1 MIQKKV
7 CMVGLFGTGKT
18 SLVQRFVHSMF
29 SERYLSTVGVK
40 IDRKPIQVDG
50 ADLTLVLW
58 DLAGR
63 DSHEDITTSYLRGAH
78 AILYVADGTRRETCD
93 QLPELRALVR
103 EASGEVPEVL
113 AINKSDLKE
122 RWVLA
127 SADEQNLSKVF
138 DLVRTSAK
146 TGDGVEEAFRRIGRA
161 TLATKEARS

>member
-7 CMVGLFGTGKT
+7 CMVGVFGTGKT

-40 IDRKPIQVDG
+40 IDRKAIQVDG
-50 ADLTLVLW
+50 TELTMVLW

-63 DSHEDITTSYLRGAH
+63 DGHEDITTSYLRGAH
-78 AILYVADGTRRETCD
+78 GILYVADGTRRETCD
-93 QLPELRALVR
+93 QLPELRTLVR
-103 EASGEVPEVL
+103 EAAGDVPEVL
-113 AINKSDLKE
+113 ALNKSDLKE

-127 SADEQNLSKVF
+127 TADEQILSKAF

-146 TGDGVEEAFRRIGRA
+146 SGDGVEETFRRIGRA
-161 TLATKEARS
+161 MLAMKEARS

>member
-7 CMVGLFGTGKT
+7 CMVGVYGTGKT

-40 IDRKPIQVDG
+40 IDRKPVQLDG

-63 DSHEDITTSYLRGAH
+63 DGHEDITVSYLRGSH
-78 AILYVADGTRRETCD
+78 AVLYVADGTRRETCD
-93 QLPELRALVR
+93 QLPELKALVR
-103 EASGEVPEVL
+103 QAAGEIPEVL
-113 AINKSDLKE
+113 ALNKSDLKE
-122 RWVLA
+122 RWAL
-127 SADEQNLSKVF
+127 SAGDEQGLSKAF

-146 TGDGVEEAFRRIGRA
+146 TGDGVEETFLRIGRA
-161 TLATKEARS
+161 TLTAKEARS

>member
-7 CMVGLFGTGKT
+7 CMVGVFGTGKT

-40 IDRKPIQVDG
+40 IDRKAMQMDG

-63 DSHEDITTSYLRGAH
+63 DGHEDITSSYLRGAH

-93 QLPELRALVR
+93 QLPELRALAR
-103 EASGEVPEVL
+103 EAAGEVPEVL
-113 AINKSDLKE
+113 ALNKSDLKE
-122 RWVLA
+122 RWILA
-127 SADEQNLSKVF
+127 PGDEQALSKAF

-146 TGDGVEEAFRRIGRA
+146 TGDGVEEIFRRIGRA
-161 TLATKEARS
+161 MLITKEARS

>member
-7 CMVGLFGTGKT
+7 CMVGVFGTGKT

-40 IDRKPIQVDG
+40 IDRKPIQLDG

-63 DSHEDITTSYLRGAH
+63 DGHEDITTSYLRGSH
-78 AILYVADGTRRETCD
+78 AVLYVADGTRRETCD

-103 EASGEVPEVL
+103 QAAGEVPEVL
-113 AINKSDLKE
+113 ALNKSDLKE
-122 RWVLA
+122 RWALSVG
-127 SADEQNLSKVF
+127 DEQALSKAF

-146 TGDGVEEAFRRIGRA
+146 TGDGVEETFLRIGRA
-161 TLATKEARS
+161 TLTTKEARS

>member
-7 CMVGLFGTGKT
+7 CMVGLFATGKT
-18 SLVQRFVHSMF
+18 SLVQRFVHSLF

-50 ADLTLVLW
+50 AELTLVLW

-63 DSHEDITTSYLRGAH
+63 DGHEDITTSYLRGAH

-93 QLPELRALVR
+93 QLPELRTLVR
-103 EASGEVPEVL
+103 EATGGVPEVL
-113 AINKSDLKE
+113 ALNKSDLKE
-122 RWVLA
+122 HWALA
-127 SADEQNLSKVF
+127 PADEQSLGVAF

-161 TLATKEARS
+161 TLTTKEARS

>member
-18 SLVQRFVHSMF
+18 SLVQRFVTSLF

-40 IDRKPIQVDG
+40 IDRKPVELDD
-50 ADLTLVLW
+50 ASVTLVLW

-93 QLPELRALVR
+93 QLPELRQLVR
-103 EASGEVPEVL
+103 DAAGDVPAVL
-113 AINKSDLKE
+113 ALNKVDLRDRWALE
-122 RWVLA
+122 R
-127 SADEQNLSKVF
+127 ADEEALEKAW
-138 DLVRTSAK
+138 DIVRTRAK
-146 TGDGVEEAFRRIGRA
+146 TGDGVEDAFRRIARG
-161 TLATKEARS
+161 TLAARGATS

>member
-7 CMVGLFGTGKT
+7 CMVGVYGTGKT

-40 IDRKPIQVDG
+40 IDRKPVQLDG

-63 DSHEDITTSYLRGAH
+63 DGHEDITVSYLRGSH
-78 AILYVADGTRRETCD
+78 AVLYVADGTRRETCD
-93 QLPELRALVR
+93 QLPELQALVR
-103 EASGEVPEVL
+103 QAAGEIPEVL
-113 AINKSDLKE
+113 ALNKSDLKE
-122 RWVLA
+122 RWAL
-127 SADEQNLSKVF
+127 SAGDEQGLSKAF

-146 TGDGVEEAFRRIGRA
+146 TGDGVEETFLRIGRA
-161 TLATKEARS
+161 TLTAKEARS

>member
-18 SLVQRFVHSMF
+18 SLVQRFVQSIF

-40 IDRKPIQVDG
+40 IDRKSIAVDG

-63 DSHEDITTSYLRGAH
+63 DGHEDITTSYLRGAH

-103 EASGEVPEVL
+103 GAAGEVPEVL
-113 AINKSDLKE
+113 ALNKSDLKE
-122 RWVLA
+122 RWALTID
-127 SADEQNLSKVF
+127 DEQALSRAF
-138 DLVRTSAK
+138 DLVRSSAK
-146 TGDGVEEAFRRIGRA
+146 TGDGVEDIFRRIGRA
-161 TLATKEARS
+161 TLTIREATS

>member
-1 MIQKKV
+1 MIQKKI

-18 SLVQRFVHSMF
+18 SMVQRFVNSMF

-40 IDRKPIQVDG
+40 IDRKAMQVDG

-63 DSHEDITTSYLRGAH
+63 DGHEDITTSYLRGAH

-103 EASGEVPEVL
+103 GSAGEVPEVL
-113 AINKSDLKE
+113 ALNKSDLQE
-122 RWVLA
+122 RWILA
-127 SADEQNLSKVF
+127 PGDEQALSKAF

-146 TGDGVEEAFRRIGRA
+146 TGDGVEEIFRRIGRA
-161 TLATKEARS
+161 MLTTKEARS

>member
-7 CMVGLFGTGKT
+7 CMVGLYGTGKT
-18 SLVQRFVHSMF
+18 SLVQRFVHSLF

-63 DSHEDITTSYLRGAH
+63 DGHEDITTSYLRGSH

-103 EASGEVPEVL
+103 EAAGEVPEVL
-113 AINKSDLKE
+113 ALNKSDLKE
-122 RWVLA
+122 RWALA
-127 SADEQNLSKVF
+127 TGDEQALSQAF

-146 TGDGVEEAFRRIGRA
+146 TGDGVEEIFLRIGRA
-161 TLATKEARS
+161 MLTAKEARS